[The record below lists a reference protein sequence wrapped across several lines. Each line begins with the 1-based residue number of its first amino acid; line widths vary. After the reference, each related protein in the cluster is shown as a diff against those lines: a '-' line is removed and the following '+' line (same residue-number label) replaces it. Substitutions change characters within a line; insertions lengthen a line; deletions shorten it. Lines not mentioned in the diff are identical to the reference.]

1 MRYEKPTIE
10 LMGDAHAVV
19 LGKKCRQP
27 VQDNVAP
34 CFIQSLGAYE
44 ADE

>member
-10 LMGDAHAVV
+10 LMGDTHVVV
-19 LGKKCRQP
+19 LGTKCKRPQ
-27 VQDNVAP
+27 QDNVSP